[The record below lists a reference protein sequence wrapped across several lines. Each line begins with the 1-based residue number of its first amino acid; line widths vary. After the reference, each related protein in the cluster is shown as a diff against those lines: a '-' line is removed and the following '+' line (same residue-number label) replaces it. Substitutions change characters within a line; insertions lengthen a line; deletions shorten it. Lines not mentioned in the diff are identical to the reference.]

1 MKRFNST
8 SCHWLRSSGTHR
20 LHSCCQHTPGGQVP
34 PLSGTPRLLT
44 VCEPSHVPVLASS
57 FCSFSNHSWLITSDT
72 YWTLTKFA
80 RYCPQHFK
88 GMNLFPPKT
97 TPWNRIHRHLQSDSK
112 TEWGHQTPFLTMGVK
127 TEWHGESWGQGS
139 HLYTMCKLERK
150 LASRGGQEAHR
161 TARNEKL
168 CNPERLWIHS
178 PPGSQRSFQ
187 KHKPEQ
193 KLCVNF
199 YNKFPSHL

>member
-1 MKRFNST
+1 MGLTAST
-8 SCHWLRSSGTHR
+8 AAVNIPPEARSPHSLGLPGCLLSVNHLVSPCLL
-20 LHSCCQHTPGGQVP
+20 LHS
-34 PLSGTPRLLT
+34 
-44 VCEPSHVPVLASS
+44 A
-57 FCSFSNHSWLITSDT
+57 HSLITSDT
-72 YWTLTKFA
+72 YWTLTKFS